1 MHGVS
6 KGKLTVG
13 FLAAFVFAAV
23 ALSGCRTDPAI
34 TALERE
40 NRDLEDEIYALQDL
54 LDRTQDELDACRRAK
69 SAAGEAPRAPA
80 DHRGPSAPR
89 SEPTTIP
96 TPERVPL
103 PTPRGPEPGPSRGSA
118 SASRSPRPSGLDLPK
133 IELPSEPLPQGQVP
147 PTLRRPSAT
156 P

>member
-6 KGKLTVG
+6 KGQLRVALPATL
-13 FLAAFVFAAV
+13 FFAAV
-23 ALSGCRTDPAI
+23 AFLGCRTDPAI

-54 LDRTQDELDACRRAK
+54 LDRTQDELDACRRTR
-69 SAAGEAPRAPA
+69 SVAGEAPRAP
-80 DHRGPSAPR
+80 DNQRGLSPPDT
-89 SEPTTIP
+89 EPTPIP

-103 PTPRGPEPGPSRGSA
+103 PAPRGPESGQSRVRA
-118 SASRSPRPSGLDLPK
+118 SASRPSRVSNLDLPK

-147 PTLRRPSAT
+147 ATLRGASAT

>member
-6 KGKLTVG
+6 QGILRVG
-13 FLAAFVFAAV
+13 FPAALVFVAV
-23 ALSGCRTDPAI
+23 AMSGCRTDPAI

-54 LDRTQDELDACRRAK
+54 LDRTQDELDACRRAG
-69 SAAGEAPRAPA
+69 SAAGASPRAPA
-80 DHRGPSAPR
+80 DRRGPSAPGT
-89 SEPTTIP
+89 EPTTIP

-103 PTPRGPEPGPSRGSA
+103 PVPRGPESGPSRNSA
-118 SASRSPRPSGLDLPK
+118 SPSGSSRPSDLDLPR

-147 PTLRRPSAT
+147 PTLRRPST
-156 P
+156 TR